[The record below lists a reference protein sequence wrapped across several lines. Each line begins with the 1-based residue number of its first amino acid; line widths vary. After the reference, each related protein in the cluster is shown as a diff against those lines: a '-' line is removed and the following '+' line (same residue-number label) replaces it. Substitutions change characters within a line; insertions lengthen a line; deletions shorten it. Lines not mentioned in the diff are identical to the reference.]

1 MARPGPALPLLGWRE
16 WIALPDLGIAQI
28 KAKVD
33 TGAATSAL
41 HALDI
46 EPFRKGEAEWVRFT
60 LQPIQRADT
69 PRVRLEAALVESK
82 RIRSSSGRL
91 EERYTIR
98 TAFAVAGVEAEIELT
113 LTERAEMGF
122 RMLLGR
128 RALKERFLVDPGRA
142 FQAGKW
148 RGKRTKPEVTAS

>member
-1 MARPGPALPLLGWRE
+1 MLGWRE
-16 WIALPDLGIAQI
+16 WIALPDLGIGVGDGIEQI

-46 EPFRKGEAEWVRFT
+46 ETFRKRGADWVRFT
-60 LQPIQRADT
+60 TQPVQRASE
-69 PRVRLEAALVESK
+69 PRLRLEAPLVESK
-82 RIRSSSGRL
+82 RVRSSTGHL
-91 EERYTIR
+91 DERYTIR
-98 TAFAVAGVEAEIELT
+98 TTIAVAGVEAEVELT
-113 LTERAEMGF
+113 LADRSAMQF

-128 RALKERFLVDPGRA
+128 RALKGRFLVDPGRS

-148 RGKRTKPEVTAS
+148 RGKRTKPEATA